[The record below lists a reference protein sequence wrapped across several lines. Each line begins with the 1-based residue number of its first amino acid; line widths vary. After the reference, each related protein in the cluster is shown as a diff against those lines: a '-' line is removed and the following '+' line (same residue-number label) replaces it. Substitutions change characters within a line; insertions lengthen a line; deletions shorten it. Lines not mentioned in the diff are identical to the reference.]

1 MEYNF
6 KDFAKPLYMRFT
18 CIFDCGF
25 NFSITRSFGRL
36 MHPSWAHDTILAIL
50 FKSVNSI
57 KTKTASLVIFV
68 CCHAATFNQEAVPCV
83 FV

>member
-1 MEYNF
+1 MY
-6 KDFAKPLYMRFT
+6 
-18 CIFDCGF
+18 FDCGF
-25 NFSITRSFGRL
+25 NFSVTRSFGSL
-36 MHPSWAHDTILAIL
+36 MDPSWAHDAIMAIL

-57 KTKTASLVIFV
+57 KTKTASLVIFI